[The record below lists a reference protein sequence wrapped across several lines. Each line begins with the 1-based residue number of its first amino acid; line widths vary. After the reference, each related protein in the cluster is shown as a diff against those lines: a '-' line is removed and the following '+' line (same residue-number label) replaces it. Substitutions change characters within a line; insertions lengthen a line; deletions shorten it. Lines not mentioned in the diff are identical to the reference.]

1 MKNDYT
7 NYREEI
13 YDENDSVFYGKGKE
27 KKYWNTDTNK
37 YKAFE
42 NKKNTS
48 IWTDTNYY
56 DLMDGKWADMGRLLQ
71 LMKYCDSDNMLCV
84 YDSHKKTMI
93 PISTENQFMDLLD
106 FKQRAWHD
114 FKSKLDAGNI
124 IKYITIEDGTGNKNM
139 RYFINPLITMR
150 TREISTMTYKLF
162 QEDLDQ
168 VLTPRAIANLRRHCA
183 ELEDTEMTLPAVS
196 DEEEIG
202 AHTEEEKMNIF
213 NEYILRD
220 KTAKTYQKLGKGMV
234 AHPMTLDND
243 TYFLVNGQADYKP
256 TKPKNEDITE
266 YRSWYIDIDC
276 GKDESEN
283 YFDLQEVAHRKQQI
297 IKVVN
302 ALPTPTAIIDT
313 RNGYHIYFACYG
325 VNDPI
330 IWQSLED
337 KLISIVMIADPA
349 VRDAARVLRL
359 PGSNW
364 IKYHTGLPPYPVT
377 IQQANRQAYDAE
389 SFQRQMDTCADK
401 VHAAAQSYTDMYPNA
416 LTRVS
421 NREVVSAVIPTE
433 NQSERIQAI
442 ADLSYD
448 TFAIPAVQT
457 EVADI
462 NDYLRQI
469 NLAEFLQIE
478 NPKSF
483 RCIFHDDHHP
493 SASIYPNETGYRYY
507 CANAACAGNGNGH
520 GIDIIDIVMA
530 LASCQY
536 KQAVNYLLWIY
547 NIKESKNQTAA

>member
-7 NYREEI
+7 SYREEI
-13 YDENDSVFYGKGKE
+13 YDENDSVFYGRGKE

-124 IKYITIEDGTGNKNM
+124 IKYITIADGVGNKNM

-168 VLTPRAIANLRRHCA
+168 VLTPRAISNLRRHCA
-183 ELEDTEMTLPAVS
+183 EMEELETNKSCVPIN
-196 DEEEIG
+196 EEI
-202 AHTEEEKMNIF
+202 AAQTAEEKESVF
-213 NEYILRD
+213 NEYILHD
-220 KTAKTYQKLGKGMV
+220 EPAKTYQKLGKGMV
-234 AHPMTLDND
+234 AHKMTLDND
-243 TYFLVNGQADYKP
+243 TYFLVNDMVSYKP

-266 YRSWYIDIDC
+266 YRSWYIDIDS
-276 GKDESEN
+276 GRDAVGN
-283 YFDLQEVAHRKQQI
+283 YFPLEEVARRKTKMLEVI
-297 IKVVN
+297 N
-302 ALPTPTAIIDT
+302 ALPIPTCITDT
-313 RNGYHIYFACYG
+313 RNGYHIYYACYG
-325 VNDPI
+325 VTDPI

-401 VHAAAQSYTDMYPNA
+401 VQASAKTYIDMYPNA

-421 NREVVSAVIPTE
+421 NRKVVSAAIPIDCQ
-433 NQSERIQAI
+433 NERIHAI
-442 ADLSYD
+442 MDLSD
-448 TFAIPAVQT
+448 QTFTIPAAQEDV
-457 EVADI
+457 EDI
-462 NDYLRQI
+462 NMYLHQQI
-469 NLAEFLQIE
+469 NLADFLQIE
-478 NPKSF
+478 NPDSF
-483 RCIFHDDHHP
+483 CCILHNDKHP

-507 CANAACAGNGNGH
+507 CASGACSGH
-520 GIDIIDIVMA
+520 GDGKGADIIDIVMA
-530 LASCQY
+530 ISGCNY
-536 KQAVNYLLWIY
+536 KQALNYLSRIY
-547 NIKESKNQTAA
+547 NIRIKKVA